1 MTTNQARCHGHETRL
16 YSRLSFTGGYS
27 PWILGGAKNG
37 DNNLTW
43 IYAISG
49 VALSTGN
56 KKTAVN
62 HAAADIMIV

>member
-27 PWILGGAKNG
+27 PWIY
-37 DNNLTW
+37 NNLTW

-62 HAAADIMIV
+62 HAAADIMMIVT